1 MLLPAITVAG
11 VATVVSVRSACPP
24 VATTSVAVA
33 ELAPNA
39 WFPALTVTVSVMTVP
54 LGVPAMTVYST
65 VKVPVEPGATLG
77 FEQGVAGNPAQL
89 QPAGGVTEKN
99 VVLAGVASLN
109 EAPVA
114 AIDPVFVT
122 TCV

>member
-1 MLLPAITVAG
+1 MLLPAITVDG
-11 VATVVSVRSACPP
+11 VATVVSARSACAPD
-24 VATTSVAVA
+24 ATTSVAVA

-54 LGVPAMTVYST
+54 PGVTGLTLYTTA
-65 VKVPVEPGATLG
+65 KV
-77 FEQGVAGNPAQL
+77 
-89 QPAGGVTEKN
+89 QPAGGAIEKN
-99 VVLAGVASLN
+99 IVLAGVSSLN

>member
-1 MLLPAITVAG
+1 MPAITVAG
-11 VATVVSVRSACPP
+11 VATVVSARSACPAD
-24 VATTSVAVA
+24 ATISVAVA

-54 LGVPAMTVYST
+54 LGVIALTVYVT
-65 VKVPVEPGATLG
+65 VNVPVAPAATLG

-89 QPAGGVTEKN
+89 QPAGGVTVTN
-99 VVLAGVASLN
+99 VVLPGVGSLN

-114 AIDPVFVT
+114 AIVPVLVT

>member
-1 MLLPAITVAG
+1 MLLPAITVGG
-11 VATVVSVRSACPP
+11 VATVVSARSACPP
-24 VATTSVAVA
+24 DATTSVAVA

-54 LGVPAMTVYST
+54 LAVPALTVYNT
-65 VKVPVEPGATLG
+65 VKVPVEPTATPG
-77 FEQGVAGNPAQL
+77 FEQGIAGNPVQV
-89 QPAGGVTEKN
+89 QPAGGVTERN

>member
-1 MLLPAITVAG
+1 MLLPAITVGG
-11 VATVVSVRSACPP
+11 VATVVSARSACPTD
-24 VATTSVAVA
+24 ATTSVAVA

-54 LGVPAMTVYST
+54 LGVSALTVYTT
-65 VKVPVEPGATLG
+65 VKVPVEPAATPG
-77 FEQGVAGNPAQL
+77 FEQGVAGNPVQV
-89 QPAGGVTEKN
+89 QPAGGATEKN

-114 AIDPVFVT
+114 VIDPVFVT

>member
-1 MLLPAITVAG
+1 M
-11 VATVVSVRSACPP
+11 
-24 VATTSVAVA
+24 
-33 ELAPNA
+33 APKA

-54 LGVPAMTVYST
+54 LGVTALTVYIT
-65 VKVPVEPGATLG
+65 VNVPVEPAATLG
-77 FEQGVAGNPAQL
+77 FEQGVAGNPIQL
-89 QPAGGVTEKN
+89 QPAGGVTVTN

-122 TCV
+122 TWV

>member
-1 MLLPAITVAG
+1 MPAITVGG
-11 VATVVSVRSACPP
+11 VATVVSARSACPP
-24 VATTSVAVA
+24 DATTSVAVA
-33 ELAPNA
+33 EFGPNA

-54 LGVPAMTVYST
+54 LAVPTFTLKTTVN
-65 VKVPVEPGATLG
+65 VPVVLAATLG
-77 FEQGVAGNPAQL
+77 LEQGIAGNPAQV
-89 QPAGGVTEKN
+89 QPAGGATEKN

-109 EAPVA
+109 DAPVA